1 MGLETR
7 GRWRKR
13 GEEGLVEE
21 VRHVGDEQTHDE
33 GMLRN
38 YKEEEEEDVKEGQ
51 RGTSGERVRKEG
63 KETGW
68 GRREGESLF
77 ERH

>member
-1 MGLETR
+1 
-7 GRWRKR
+7 
-13 GEEGLVEE
+13 LVEE
-21 VRHVGDEQTHDE
+21 VRHVGDEQAHDE

-38 YKEEEEEDVKEGQ
+38 YKEEGEEEEEDVREGQ

-63 KETGW
+63 KETWW